1 MATAEI
7 TWVQKALLD
16 KCENGYMIGRLRSS
30 YPVLATNEHVRFFID
45 PLCDDPKP
53 VLDVKV
59 FNDISRDYIGLDYR
73 QDSDFL
79 PDFYD
84 NNGYDMEARVDE
96 IEEYLDGSL
105 IVFAPTYVKSKDNKW
120 FKNAYITRLINDDRK
135 KYMYFDCVPSIQME
149 PYKFE
154 EILKNKEYFDLL
166 DYDYELYETP
176 EFIICGNYA
185 YKMKDEDRPLLVV
198 SELTTTRWKVNDFD
212 SVVKIDLSQ
221 LDDYKSYIVR
231 ASESLV
237 FVEDALRNSIVVSDE
252 YVPLLDETEF
262 DKKAQ
267 EAKTDVEET
276 KAAIEEEYIE
286 EDIVVDETEAEF
298 LKGLQMMTNE
308 KKLQYRFDD
317 IVNFHT
323 SVKTNPLTILA
334 GMSGTGKTQLA
345 YNYAKMLNLSEDNS
359 TLLFM
364 PISPSYTEPSDVLG
378 YLNSMNNNY
387 VPAETGLVNFLVHA
401 SQNKNQMHMVIFDE
415 MNLSQVEYWFSP
427 FVSILEKD
435 VDDRYLKLYDENA
448 TCNNSEL
455 YPNKIK
461 IDENIIF
468 VGTVN
473 IDETTKDFSDRLLD
487 RTFVISLRKGRFE
500 DFYDSFSSSKNKK
513 EEYTQYKCKDA
524 SKFMSWNMK
533 NNKNYLNAFD
543 NHKNELL
550 FLDEFDKLI
559 NKYIPNG
566 GISYRVLRNIG
577 NFILNVPRN
586 PDGELV
592 IERSNVFD
600 TIINQ
605 TVMQK
610 IRGTETQLESLIGI
624 GDNSD
629 YSVDNSEL
637 MQLLNKY
644 EKVSEFEQ
652 VKNSIR
658 KKAEDL
664 KINGYTN

>member
-1 MATAEI
+1 MAIVDI
-7 TWVQKALLD
+7 TWVQKGLLK
-16 KCENGYMIGRLRSS
+16 KCEDGYMIGRLRES
-30 YPVLATNEHVRFFID
+30 YPVLPTNEHVRFFID

-53 VLDVKV
+53 ALDVKV
-59 FNDISRDYIGLDYR
+59 FNDVSRDYIGLDYR

-84 NNGYDMEARVDE
+84 NNGYDMEARVEE

-105 IVFAPTYVKSKDNKW
+105 IIFSPAYVKSKDNKW
-120 FKNAYITRLINDDRK
+120 FKNLYITKLLNDDK
-135 KYMYFDCVPSIQME
+135 NKYFYFVCVPSVQME

-154 EILKNKEYFDLL
+154 EILKNKEYFDLP

-176 EFIICGNYA
+176 ELIICGNYA
-185 YKMKDEDRPLLVV
+185 YKMKDEDKPLLVV
-198 SELTTTRWKVNDFD
+198 SELNTTRWKVSDFD

-221 LDDYKSYIVR
+221 FDEYKSYIVR

-237 FVEDALRNSIVVSDE
+237 FVEDALRNSIGISDE
-252 YVPLLDETEF
+252 YVPLLDEIDSNNKLSESKVDNEEPTE
-262 DKKAQ
+262 
-267 EAKTDVEET
+267 EV
-276 KAAIEEEYIE
+276 EEEYIE
-286 EDIVVDETEAEF
+286 EDLVVDETEAEF
-298 LKGLQMMTNE
+298 LKGLQMMTSE

-345 YNYAKMLNLSEDNS
+345 YNYAKMLNLSEDNN

-378 YLNSMNNNY
+378 YLNSMNNSY

-448 TCNNSEL
+448 TCNNSKL
-455 YPNKIK
+455 YPSKIK

-487 RTFVISLRKGRFE
+487 RTFVISLRKGKFE

-513 EEYTQYKCKDA
+513 EEYTRYKCKDA
-524 SKFMSWNMK
+524 SIFMSWNMK

-586 PDGELV
+586 QDGELV
-592 IERSNVFD
+592 IERSNIFD

-624 GDNSD
+624 ADSSD
-629 YSVDNSEL
+629 YSIDNSEL
-637 MQLLNKY
+637 TQLLNKY
-644 EKVSEFEQ
+644 ENVSEFEQ
-652 VKNSIR
+652 VRSSIR